1 MLERGGIYLAGLNPA
16 RGAEPGKVRPVVV
29 LQDDALNQVGHTT
42 VIIVPLTTHLIDDA
56 FPLRLRLGKREQLR
70 QDSDVLCD
78 QIRAIDVK
86 RIVPE
91 KVAIVS
97 ENEMLQIEQMV
108 QLILGIG

>member
-1 MLERGGIYLAGLNPA
+1 MVRRGEIYLARLNPA

-29 LQDDALNQVGHTT
+29 LQDDALNQIGHTT
-42 VIIVPLTTHLIDDA
+42 VIIVPLTTNLVDDA
-56 FPLRLRLGKREQLR
+56 FPLRLRLNMREQLA

-91 KVAIVS
+91 KVAS
-97 ENEMLQIEQMV
+97 LSDNEMVQIEQMV